1 MLAKKHKEIAE
12 MFEPSEDLSE
22 MTAKEYIDKKYSNKN
37 KESVDTPDDELVE
50 LVDDPDIIPVSESGY
65 APTVMTID
73 DVFKGG
79 RK

>member
-1 MLAKKHKEIAE
+1 MRKKKDEE
-12 MFEPSEDLSE
+12 LTESFEPGDEDLSE

-37 KESVDTPDDELVE
+37 TESGDELVE

>member
-1 MLAKKHKEIAE
+1 MNGKKKDEE
-12 MFEPSEDLSE
+12 LTESFEPGDEDLSE

-37 KESVDTPDDELVE
+37 TESVDDELVE

-73 DVFKGG
+73 EVFKGG